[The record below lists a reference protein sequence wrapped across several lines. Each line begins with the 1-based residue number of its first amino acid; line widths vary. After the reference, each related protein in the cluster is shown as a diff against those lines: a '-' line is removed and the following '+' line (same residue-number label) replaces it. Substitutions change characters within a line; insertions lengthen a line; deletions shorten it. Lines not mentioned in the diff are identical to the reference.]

1 VVEEAI
7 ESVSVVTDREIRDL
21 PGEEVAEE
29 GVTPPDHIALT
40 EDVEED
46 PQEAGEEATLLE
58 EGIPMEA
65 EAQDPDTVVEEARIR
80 EEDLAETPKTAE
92 TSERILSIAETEEA
106 WTQED
111 LETPEDQR
119 IREDQRTP
127 EDLRTQEDP
136 EALEDPETRGE
147 ATAKAPLA
155 ETTLQDTHQ
164 TALLTATRKSDLTKL
179 TTTPQPRLR
188 VLKRTK
194 FSETYSDI
202 NMIYSA
208 KSQCQFVH

>member
-7 ESVSVVTDREIRDL
+7 ESVSVAKDRRIRDL

-29 GVTPPDHIALT
+29 EATLPDHIALT

-46 PQEAGEEATLLE
+46 LQEEGEEATLLE
-58 EGIPMEA
+58 ESILTEA
-65 EAQDPDTVVEEARIR
+65 DLQDPKTVEEAAGIQ
-80 EEDLAETPKTAE
+80 EEDLAETPE
-92 TSERILSIAETEEA
+92 TSERTLSIAETEEA

-111 LETPEDQR
+111 QETL
-119 IREDQRTP
+119 

-136 EALEDPETRGE
+136 ETLEEALPR
-147 ATAKAPLA
+147 APLA
-155 ETTLQDTHQ
+155 ETTPPDTHLK
-164 TALLTATRKSDLTKL
+164 ALLTATRKSDSTKS
-179 TTTPQPRLR
+179 TATPQPRLR
-188 VLKRTK
+188 VPKRTK

>member
-1 VVEEAI
+1 M
-7 ESVSVVTDREIRDL
+7 SVVTDREIRDL

-29 GVTPPDHIALT
+29 GVTPPGHIALT
-40 EDVEED
+40 EDVEEG

-80 EEDLAETPKTAE
+80 EEDLAETLRTAE

-119 IREDQRTP
+119 IRERTQEDQETP

-136 EALEDPETRGE
+136 ETREE

-179 TTTPQPRLR
+179 TTMPQPRLR